1 MTLRTGAHPRPRIAI
16 SGILILLLL
25 LLFAVV
31 LPAAQRYQQ
40 QTVYPLSTRETKAQ
54 EVMGDGTLLSYPLY
68 QDNEKAVFV
77 YRQDPEQY
85 GESNSLSYAVCHVN
99 GRDILLQDA
108 SLSLPEAVI
117 FDGDSVYICGRTTAF
132 STVEGI
138 NITRYRCT
146 ADRVNVENA
155 IDVQSLGDNYHSYQD
170 EYNKSLVSIVPASQ
184 DGMGRISFKTVE
196 QTAITATEIT
206 DSATSTVTFINHN
219 GKFVLRS
226 H

>member
-1 MTLRTGAHPRPRIAI
+1 MRLGKSQIYII
-16 SGILILLLL
+16 SSILILI
-25 LLFAVV
+25 FV
-31 LPAAQRYQQ
+31 LSVPFTRKAHE
-40 QTVYPLSTRETKAQ
+40 QTVYPLSTMETKAQ

-68 QDNEKAVFV
+68 QDNEKAVFI

-85 GESNSLSYAVCHVN
+85 GESNSLSYAVYHVS

-117 FDGDSVYICGRTTAF
+117 FGGDSVYICGKTTAF

-184 DGMGRISFKTVE
+184 DGMGRISFETVE